1 MPAER
6 QQRPGH
12 PDVQRN
18 NRPAERQQPPG
29 HADVQRHNRRKKRAE
44 LSEAELQKK
53 QKELQETHARRFA
66 QQIGL
71 VRRKNAAGVEIEP
84 EDPFLV
90 WNDYHIETTLR
101 GAHVNIDPIAPRQEA
116 SRNNVPDIELDVFK
130 LFISSKTSGL
140 AENFDRFVNH
150 YYVGYYYKWLVDQRR
165 NSPGN
170 EDVQSEE
177 AKEQL
182 RTQIFKAKLEK
193 EKGILAGGSSKRQ
206 IKSFNRLCTNMYIAI
221 DEFGWGILTCPALL
235 RSSKGKAI
243 ENLTE
248 DIINR
253 VLKRFVKQG
262 AHQVSTMYDEDVQKH
277 VENRFR
283 LLEPGKD
290 ERVDI
295 TPRQVRLN
303 TVKEKI
309 MEAQARR
316 EQNLQ
321 NNEEQE
327 QEQEEEN
334 EDVGEQEE
342 QNEIVGEEEEQIVEE
357 ELEYA

>member
-12 PDVQRN
+12 PDVQEN
-18 NRPAERQQPPG
+18 NSR
-29 HADVQRHNRRKKRAE
+29 RRKRAP
-44 LSEAELQKK
+44 LSEEEVLQR
-53 QKELQETHARRFA
+53 QKTLQDTHARRFA

-71 VRRKNAAGVEIEP
+71 LHRKNAAGVPIEP

-90 WNDYHIETTLR
+90 WKDYHIETTLQ

-140 AENFDRFVNH
+140 AENFDRFVNY

-165 NSPGN
+165 NDPANDN
-170 EDVQSEE
+170 EQSEE
-177 AKEQL
+177 AKQQL

-206 IKSFNRLCTNMYIAI
+206 IKSFNRLCTNMHIAI

-248 DIINR
+248 AIINR

-262 AHQVSTMYDEDVQKH
+262 ARQVSTMYDEDVQKY
-277 VENRFR
+277 VEKRFR

-290 ERVDI
+290 ERLDI
-295 TPRQVRLN
+295 TPKQVRLK
-303 TVKEKI
+303 TVKEK
-309 MEAQARR
+309 MREVGHAQARQ
-316 EQNLQ
+316 EQDLQ
-321 NNEEQE
+321 NDEEE
-327 QEQEEEN
+327 EQEEEN
-334 EDVGEQEE
+334 ED
-342 QNEIVGEEEEQIVEE
+342 VGEEEEQIVEE